1 MEWSRRY
8 AMAKGDDIPTLLGK
22 IKNNASTYFPNAN
35 AAPHQWVAR
44 YFMTAKEHGADSH
57 EELRKACYKNS
68 DEARHMAQNQHKSY
82 YAHTKMWRQLGDLH
96 SDAQRE
102 AQQ

>member
-22 IKNNASTYFPNAN
+22 IKNNAVTYFPNAN
-35 AAPHQWVAR
+35 AAPHQWLSR
-44 YFMTAKEHGADSH
+44 YNMTARDRGADNH
-57 EELRKACYKNS
+57 EELRQACYKNS
-68 DEARHMAQNQHKSY
+68 SEARHMAENQHKSY
-82 YAHTKMWRQLGDLH
+82 YSHTRMWNELGDLH
-96 SDAQRE
+96 SKAQRE